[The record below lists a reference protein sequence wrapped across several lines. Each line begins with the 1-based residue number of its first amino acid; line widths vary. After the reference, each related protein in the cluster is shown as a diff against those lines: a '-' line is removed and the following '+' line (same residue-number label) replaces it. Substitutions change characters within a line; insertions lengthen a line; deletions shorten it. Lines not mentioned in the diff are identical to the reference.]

1 MQDVD
6 DETHADK
13 KKEIVESR
21 IGVDT
26 ETGSKRSQVRELNR
40 LTKLVCVTW

>member
-13 KKEIVESR
+13 KGEIVKSR
-21 IGVDT
+21 IGVET
-26 ETGSKRSQVRELNR
+26 ETGSRGSRSES
-40 LTKLVCVTW
+40 